1 MILASIPNSLDVLD
15 NIRLNFSE
23 AGIHTLNIALA
34 FIMFGI
40 ALDINFSHF
49 RLVLSKPKSVITG
62 FVTQFILLP
71 VFTFL
76 LVITLNLTAT
86 VALGMILVAACPGGN
101 ISNFMSAT
109 AKANVALSI
118 TLTAIATVG
127 AIFLTP
133 LNFSL
138 WGDLYIQHANKGA
151 EELMRPIVIDEP
163 QVFKTVFLLLGLP
176 VIAGIFMSSKF
187 PVLTEKIKKPIKT
200 ISILFFIAL
209 VVVLLSANFDFFKNY
224 IHLIFLIVLIHN
236 ILALGIGYVSSTVLK
251 LPWRD
256 RRSITI
262 ETGIQN
268 SGLALALMFNP
279 KIFPP
284 DMALGGMTIIAAW
297 WGIWH
302 IISGLTIATIWSRKK
317 IITNEA

>member
-1 MILASIPNSLDVLD
+1 MILANIPNSLEVLD
-15 NIRLNFSE
+15 HIRLNFSE
-23 AGIHTLNIALA
+23 GGIHTLNIALA

-40 ALDINFSHF
+40 ALDIDFSHF
-49 RLVLSKPKSVITG
+49 KLVISKPKSVITG

-76 LVITLNLTAT
+76 LVITLDLTAT

-101 ISNFMSAT
+101 ISNFMSST

-138 WGDLYIQHANKGA
+138 WGDLYIQHANRGA
-151 EELMRPIVIDEP
+151 EELLRPIVIDEL

-176 VIAGIFMSSKF
+176 VILGIFMSSKF
-187 PVLTEKIKKPIKT
+187 PLLTLKIKKPIKV
-200 ISILFFIAL
+200 ISIIFFITL
-209 VVVLLSANFDFFKNY
+209 VVILLSANFDFFKNY
-224 IHLIFLIVLIHN
+224 IHLIFLIVLAHN
-236 ILALGIGYVSSTVLK
+236 ALALGIGYFSGRALK
-251 LPWRD
+251 LPPRD

-284 DMALGGMTIIAAW
+284 DMELGGMTIIAAW

-302 IISGLTIATIWSRKK
+302 IISGLTIAGLWSRKK
-317 IITNEA
+317 IVSNEA

>member
-1 MILASIPNSLDVLD
+1 MIITNISNSLDVLD
-15 NIRLNFSE
+15 HIRLNFPE
-23 AGIHTLNIALA
+23 TGIYAINIALA
-34 FIMFGI
+34 FIMFWI

-49 RLVLSKPKSVITG
+49 KLVITRPRSVITG
-62 FVTQFILLP
+62 IFSQFVLLP
-71 VFTFL
+71 AFTFL
-76 LVITLNLTAT
+76 LVIALDLTAT

-101 ISNFMSAT
+101 ISNFMSAN
-109 AKANVALSI
+109 AKGNVALSI

-133 LNFSL
+133 FNFSL
-138 WGDLYIQHANKGA
+138 WGDLYIRHYNEGA
-151 EELMRPIVIDEP
+151 AELLQPIVLDEA

-176 VIAGIFMSSKF
+176 VIAGIVMALKF
-187 PVLTEKIKKPIKT
+187 PVLTQKIKKPIK
-200 ISILFFIAL
+200 IVSILFFITL
-209 VVVLLSANFDFFKNY
+209 VIILLSANFSFFKNY

-236 ILALGIGYVSSTVLK
+236 ALALSIGFITGTILK
-251 LPWRD
+251 LPRRD
-256 RRSITI
+256 RRSVTI

-284 DMALGGMTIIAAW
+284 DLALGGMAMIVAW

-302 IISGLTIATIWSRKK
+302 IISGLLITTFWSKK
-317 IITNEA
+317 KLILNEA

>member
-1 MILASIPNSLDVLD
+1 MIITGISNSLDVLD
-15 NIRLNFSE
+15 HISLNFSE
-23 AGIHTLNIALA
+23 AGIYAINIALA

-49 RLVLSKPKSVITG
+49 KLVITRPRSVITG
-62 FVTQFILLP
+62 FVTQFVLLP
-71 VFTFL
+71 ALTFL
-76 LVITLNLTAT
+76 LVIALDLTAT

-101 ISNFMSAT
+101 ISNFMSAN
-109 AKANVALSI
+109 AKGNVALSI
-118 TLTAIATVG
+118 TLTAIATIG

-133 LNFSL
+133 FNFSL
-138 WGDLYIQHANKGA
+138 WGDLYIQHQNQGA
-151 EELMRPIVIDEP
+151 EELLRPILIDEF

-176 VIAGIFMSSKF
+176 VIAGIFMSSKY
-187 PVLTEKIKKPIKT
+187 PVLTQKIKKPIKT

-209 VVVLLSANFDFFKNY
+209 VIILLLANIDFFKKY

-236 ILALGIGYVSSTVLK
+236 ALALGIGYFTSTVFK
-251 LPWRD
+251 LPPRD

-279 KIFPP
+279 KIFPA
-284 DMALGGMTIIAAW
+284 DMAVGGMTIIAAW

-302 IISGLTIATIWSRKK
+302 IISGLSISFLWSKK
-317 IITNEA
+317 QLRTNEA

>member
-15 NIRLNFSE
+15 HIRLNFSE
-23 AGIHTLNIALA
+23 GGIHTLNIALA

-49 RLVLSKPKSVITG
+49 KLVVKKPKSVITG
-62 FVTQFILLP
+62 FTTQFILLP

-109 AKANVALSI
+109 AKGNVALSI
-118 TLTAIATVG
+118 TLTAVATVG

-138 WGDLYIQHANKGA
+138 WGDLYIQHANKGS
-151 EELMRPIVIDEP
+151 EELLRPIVIDEF

-176 VIAGIFMSSKF
+176 VILGIFMSSRF
-187 PVLTEKIKKPIKT
+187 PAFTEKIKKPIKT
-200 ISILFFIAL
+200 ISILFFIVL
-209 VVVLLSANFDFFKNY
+209 VIILLAANFSFFKNY
-224 IHLIFLIVLIHN
+224 IHLIFLIVLVHN
-236 ILALGIGYVSSTVLK
+236 AIALSIGYGASSALK
-251 LPWRD
+251 LPRRD

-284 DMALGGMTIIAAW
+284 DMELGGMTIIAAW

-302 IISGLTIATIWSRKK
+302 IISGLTISGIWSGKK
-317 IITNEA
+317 IASNEA